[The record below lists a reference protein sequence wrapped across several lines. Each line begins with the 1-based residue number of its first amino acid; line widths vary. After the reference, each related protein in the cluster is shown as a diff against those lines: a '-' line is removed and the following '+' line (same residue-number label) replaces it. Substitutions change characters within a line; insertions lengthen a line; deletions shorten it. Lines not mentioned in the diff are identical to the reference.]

1 MLGTPTE
8 KLIYEYMFPK
18 PRTNDPQ
25 NFQALLTRNLITEVR
40 TETQAYY
47 GHLDTHEAKYPGLDY
62 NNKTHRIRLSRFP
75 WHRRLFRAVDGLGLT
90 GAEVSSITRW
100 EGTKWAKEKYER
112 EQGVLIEDTADA
124 PDDSLPCGIP
134 TWDRE
139 LNRLV
144 YPGNLENL
152 QGPEGILDDD
162 EQGGEE
168 VQEPDEEDDEEDQ
181 SDEDDALDEAVVE
194 SIGVGLNARLR
205 ERVARQEAGEQGVVL
220 DEEWE
225 QWLKSVLDSGILHDE
240 MTDQSFRHFFES
252 TVVPAGLV
260 PVDIMCAAREGRWND
275 VPSYLHNL
283 LRHALQINQGSGAVP
298 AITSSGMHRTID
310 GAIEGTSRTNYRSI
324 RFPWDES
331 TGRTATDA
339 PES

>member
-1 MLGTPTE
+1 MLGTPVE
-8 KLIYEYMFPK
+8 KLIYESMFPK
-18 PRTNDPQ
+18 PRANDPQ

-47 GHLDTHEAKYPGLDY
+47 GHLETHEAKYPGLDY

-75 WHRRLFRAVDGLGLT
+75 WHRRLFRAIDHLGLT
-90 GAEVSSITRW
+90 PSEVSSITRW

-112 EQGVLIEDTADA
+112 EQGTIIEDTADA
-124 PDDSLPCGIP
+124 PDESLPRGIP
-134 TWDRE
+134 TWDYE

-144 YPGNLENL
+144 YPANPDPTTE
-152 QGPEGILDDD
+152 PEGVVD
-162 EQGGEE
+162 EEEPAGEG
-168 VQEPDEEDDEEDQ
+168 VQEPGEEDEEEEQ
-181 SDEDDALDEAVVE
+181 SDEDDALNEPVVE
-194 SIGVGLNARLR
+194 SVGVGLNARLR
-205 ERVARQEAGEQGVVL
+205 ERVARREAGEPNVVL

-283 LRHALQINQGSGAVP
+283 LQHALQLNQRSGTAPVIP
-298 AITSSGMHRTID
+298 RSTIPR
-310 GAIEGTSRTNYRSI
+310 ATEGTSRTNYRSI

>member
-1 MLGTPTE
+1 M
-8 KLIYEYMFPK
+8 
-18 PRTNDPQ
+18 
-25 NFQALLTRNLITEVR
+25 A
-40 TETQAYY
+40 
-47 GHLDTHEAKYPGLDY
+47 
-62 NNKTHRIRLSRFP
+62 
-75 WHRRLFRAVDGLGLT
+75 
-90 GAEVSSITRW
+90 
-100 EGTKWAKEKYER
+100 
-112 EQGVLIEDTADA
+112 IEDTADA
-124 PDDSLPCGIP
+124 PDESLPGGIP
-134 TWDRE
+134 TWNTE

-144 YPGNLENL
+144 YPGNPDLFSE
-152 QGPEGILDDD
+152 PEGILDDE

-168 VQEPDEEDDEEDQ
+168 VQEPEEEEEEEEEDQ
-181 SDEDDALDEAVVE
+181 SDEDDLLDEPVVE
-194 SIGVGLNARLR
+194 SVGVGLNARLR
-205 ERVARQEAGEQGVVL
+205 ERAARREAGEANVVL

-260 PVDIMCAAREGRWND
+260 PVDIMCAAREGRWNE

-283 LRHALQINQGSGAVP
+283 LRHALQLNQRSGTAP
-298 AITSSGMHRTID
+298 AILSSTVPRLTV
-310 GAIEGTSRTNYRSI
+310 GTSRTNYRSM